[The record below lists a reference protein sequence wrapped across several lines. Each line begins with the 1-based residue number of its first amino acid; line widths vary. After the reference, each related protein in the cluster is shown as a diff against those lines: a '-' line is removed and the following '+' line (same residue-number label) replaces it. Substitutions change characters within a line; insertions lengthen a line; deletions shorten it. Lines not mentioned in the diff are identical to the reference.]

1 MVRFSINIAAFLKNI
16 EAVKQNLAAVVDVN
30 ATNVGGDTPLNSA
43 AGNGHKEI
51 VELLI
56 SKGADVNAKNA
67 VNKPLHMA
75 AERGHKEIVEL
86 LIAEG
91 ADVNAKVI
99 FGQTLLDT
107 AIINNR
113 SELANLLR
121 KHGGKTGE
129 ELKAAGN

>member
-129 ELKAAGN
+129 ELDAAGN